1 MFRKLFIQICLLT
14 FLISAAFSQSDYS
27 PARNVS
33 SSLLSS
39 FRLFEDEE
47 IIEISLRFDMTAYFR
62 DKSSE
67 SIKAEITI
75 NSGKPDSITRKIKLK
90 TRGVFRKKYCE
101 FPPIELNFKNA
112 DFGYSDLDSISKI
125 KLVTQCGNGQD
136 DEKYILREYLVYKMF
151 NVFTDTGFRVRL
163 LRINYIDSEKER
175 KPIRQ
180 YGFLIEPLELVAVRT
195 NTIQIKTPKIGMR
208 HILPYTMDRLSI
220 FNYMIGN
227 YDWSVTGQHN
237 VKVLKSL
244 EHVTLQ
250 QGIIIPYDFDWS
262 GVVNA
267 HYAIPAEDAGVKNV
281 RERIFQGLCREKEVF
296 RKELDQFSEN
306 KDSIYRVINEFPHLK
321 QRDKDDIT
329 RFLDE
334 FFIRLKG
341 NRDHIIND
349 LIFNCKQN

>member
-1 MFRKLFIQICLLT
+1 MFRKLLVQICFLT
-14 FLISAAFSQSDYS
+14 FIISFTSGQTNYS
-27 PARNVS
+27 LARNDTISV
-33 SSLLSS
+33 LNS

-47 IIEISLRFDMTAYFR
+47 IIETSLRFDMTAYFR
-62 DKSSE
+62 DKSDE

-90 TRGVFRKKYCE
+90 TRGIFRRKYCE

-136 DEKYILREYLVYKMF
+136 DEKYILREYLTYKMF
-151 NVFTDTGFRVRL
+151 NVLTDTGFRVRL
-163 LRINYIDSEKER
+163 LRINYIDSEKDR

-180 YGFLIEPLELVAVRT
+180 YGFLIEPLEMVAVRT
-195 NTIQIKTPKIGMR
+195 NTVEVKTPKIGMR
-208 HILPYTMDRLSI
+208 HILPYAIDRLSL

-227 YDWSVTGQHN
+227 YDWSVPGQHN
-237 VKVLKSL
+237 VKVLKSIQN
-244 EHVTLQ
+244 VNLQ
-250 QGIIIPYDFDWS
+250 QGIAIPYDFDWS

-267 HYAIPAEDAGVKNV
+267 HYAVPAEDAGVQNV
-281 RERIFQGLCREKEVF
+281 RERIFLGLCREKEVF

-306 KDSIYRVINEFPHLK
+306 KDSIYNVINEFPHLK

-334 FFIRLKG
+334 FFIRLSG

-349 LIFNCKQN
+349 LLFNCKQN